1 MLSQTVLEVA
11 HNAFVDVL
19 GHVTPTVNHYIRVS
33 TCSIAEILQSCR
45 IFVRSQ
51 PFQLVTLISV
61 KCCGVLSWL
70 ESGPRGRRWHISV
83 AYQATITCDDVGVT
97 AHTITPVSRVLNVL
111 CARQLLRK
119 FHLLCFKTKFFTL

>member
-1 MLSQTVLEVA
+1 MLSQTVLEIA

-19 GHVTPTVNHYIRVS
+19 GHVAATVSHHIRVT
-33 TCSIAEILQSCR
+33 TCSIAKILQSCR

-51 PFQLVTLISV
+51 SFQLVTLISV
-61 KCCGVLSWL
+61 KCCGVFGWL
-70 ESGPRGRRWHISV
+70 VSGPRGRGWHISV
-83 AYQATITCDDVGVT
+83 AYQTTITRNDVGVA
-97 AHTITPVSRVLNVL
+97 AHAIAPVSRVLNVL